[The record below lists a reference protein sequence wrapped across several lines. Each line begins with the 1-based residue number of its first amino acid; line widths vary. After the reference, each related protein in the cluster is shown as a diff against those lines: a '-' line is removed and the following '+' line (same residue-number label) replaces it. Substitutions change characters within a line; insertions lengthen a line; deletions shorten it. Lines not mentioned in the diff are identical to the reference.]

1 MASKNELLEAL
12 ERANNEIRAL
22 KGEIKTLKE
31 QRTALVNQ
39 IGDCETLNKARD
51 DVYLSLATNIT
62 KSLNTKKIVNMTQEE
77 SKSLYFMLSK
87 FSEISNATD
96 IEARKAQLLHR
107 ANLI

>member
-31 QRTALVNQ
+31 QRTALVNH
-39 IGDCETLNKARD
+39 IGDCEKLNKARD
-51 DVYLSLATNIT
+51 DVYLTLASNIT

-77 SKSLYFMLSK
+77 SNALYYMLSK
-87 FSEISNATD
+87 FSEISKATD
-96 IEARKAQLLHR
+96 IEAREAQLLHR
-107 ANLI
+107 ANLV